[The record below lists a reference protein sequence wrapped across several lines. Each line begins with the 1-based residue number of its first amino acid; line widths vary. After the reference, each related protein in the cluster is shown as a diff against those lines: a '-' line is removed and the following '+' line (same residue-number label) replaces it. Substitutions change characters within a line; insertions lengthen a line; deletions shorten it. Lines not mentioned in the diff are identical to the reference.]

1 MAGLSRA
8 EELKMAVNSERGE
21 EPPAWAG
28 QTEQGPPILT
38 REETERGNWHRRR
51 RPRPGHQKWMG
62 RARPSRGRGGG
73 SSKSR

>member
-1 MAGLSRA
+1 MASLSRA

-21 EPPAWAG
+21 EPGPG

-38 REETERGNWHRRR
+38 REERERGNWHRRR
-51 RPRPGHQKWMG
+51 RPRPGHQKWMR